1 MRWRGTR
8 ILGQEIEKVEKEIK
22 EAKNKLDDYEVKAN
36 KINEEIKNVEVKT
49 KEINR
54 DKLIELE
61 KEYSQYL

>member
-1 MRWRGTR
+1 MK
-8 ILGQEIEKVEKEIK
+8 EKVQLYI
-22 EAKNKLDDYEVKAN
+22 
-36 KINEEIKNVEVKT
+36 VKT